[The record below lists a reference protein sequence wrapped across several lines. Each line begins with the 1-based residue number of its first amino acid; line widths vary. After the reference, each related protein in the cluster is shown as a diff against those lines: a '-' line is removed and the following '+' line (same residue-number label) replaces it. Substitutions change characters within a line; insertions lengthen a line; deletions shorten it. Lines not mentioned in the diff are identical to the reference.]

1 MTVDIVEMVDVNN
14 GIPSM
19 QNPFKI
25 PIKPKSEL

>member
-1 MTVDIVEMVDVNN
+1 MIDVNN

-25 PIKPKSEL
+25 PIMPKYELRKPGSS